1 MLSDRF
7 TYPHYLIRKKFFSLF
22 GSKFH
27 IYDPDGNLVFYSR
40 MKPLRLREDIR
51 LYTGEDM
58 RNEVLSIKARN
69 IIDFSATYDVID
81 ARINEKV
88 GALKR
93 RGFKSVLKD
102 EWIFLDNE
110 DREIGFIKEDSRLFA
125 FLRRFITNI
134 IPQEFHG
141 YVKGTPVCTFKQHFN
156 PFVLKISADFSGDVN
171 GLLDKR
177 LGIAA
182 AVLLCGIEGR
192 QR

>member
-1 MLSDRF
+1 MSDDRF
-7 TYPHYLIRKKFFSLF
+7 SHSTYLVRKKLFSLL

-27 IYDPDGNLVFYSR
+27 IYGPDGQLVFYSK
-40 MKPLRLREDIR
+40 MKPLRLREDIG

-58 RNEVLSIKARN
+58 QNEVLSIKARN

-81 ARINEKV
+81 SGSREKI

-93 RGFKSVLKD
+93 RGFKSILKD
-102 EWIFLDNE
+102 EWILFDNE

-125 FLRRFITNI
+125 FLRRFMSNM